1 VEIAARRRQWPGAEA
16 VSHPV
21 TSTQGD
27 RVLFRVVVNVR
38 PTSVREPTKAYIL
51 CGVTEPTTQNNR
63 APRSRRD
70 EIRLGPLDQVLEIN
84 SNMLA

>member
-27 RVLFRVVVNVR
+27 RVLFRVVVDVR
-38 PTSVREPTKAYIL
+38 PTSVREPTKAYIM
-51 CGVTEPTTQNNR
+51 CGVIEPTTQNNR
-63 APRSRRD
+63 APRRD
-70 EIRLGPLDQVLEIN
+70 EIRLGPLDQSLRDQ
-84 SNMLA
+84 L